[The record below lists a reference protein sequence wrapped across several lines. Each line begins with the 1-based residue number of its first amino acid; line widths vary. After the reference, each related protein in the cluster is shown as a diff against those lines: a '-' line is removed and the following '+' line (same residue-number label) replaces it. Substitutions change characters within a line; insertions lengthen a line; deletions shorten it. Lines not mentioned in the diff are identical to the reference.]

1 MTPNEAWNALEEG
14 NTRFAESKVTAPHRD
29 EPRRAELVEGQKP
42 FACVLACSDSRV
54 PVELI
59 FDQGLGDIFV
69 IRTAGEV
76 VDMGVLAS
84 LEFAVEGL
92 GVDIVVVLGH
102 ESCGAVGA
110 TKKALEGGGIPDGFQ
125 RVLVEDIAPSLF
137 AARDEGK
144 TTAKDYEERHVVE
157 TVSQILSR
165 CPKIREA
172 ADAGD
177 CAVVGARF
185 ELGSGRVTR
194 LV

>member
-1 MTPNEAWNALEEG
+1 MTPREAWNALEEG
-14 NTRFAESKVTAPHRD
+14 NKRFVAGKVAAPHRD

-59 FDQGLGDIFV
+59 FDQGFGDIFV

-84 LEFAVEGL
+84 LEFAVDGL
-92 GVDIVVVLGH
+92 GVDAVVVLGH
-102 ESCGAVGA
+102 ESCGAVAA
-110 TKKALEGGGIPDGFQ
+110 TKAALEGNGIPDGYQ

-137 AARDEGK
+137 ASRDEGK
-144 TTAKDYEERHVVE
+144 TTSKDYEERHVKE

-165 CPKIREA
+165 CVRIREA
-172 ADAGD
+172 VDAGE
-177 CAVVGARF
+177 CEVVGARY
-185 ELGSGRVTR
+185 ELETGVVNR